1 VPSKLI
7 DIRVSHRVLWVAD
20 EAYPLQN
27 IARARTAKLVPKR
40 AGAVVRLV
48 VVVLLWVGLAV
59 AGRPALTAARV
70 PRATRDLV
78 LGYASTGLVVL
89 VAVCA
94 IWMVVVVLRR
104 PLYALVIETA
114 GTPFTAVVSPDR
126 DLISRLVHS
135 IMDAIDNPAAEFGY
149 RIENYY
155 GGNHVKQFGDNNV
168 GVMNR

>member
-1 VPSKLI
+1 VRSKLI
-7 DIRVSHRVLWVAD
+7 NIRVNHRVLWVAD

-40 AGAVVRLV
+40 AGAVVRSV
-48 VVVLLWVGLAV
+48 VAVVLWVALAV

-70 PRATRDLV
+70 PRATRD
-78 LGYASTGLVVL
+78 VVL

-149 RIENYY
+149 RVENYY